1 MQLRDRVG
9 IYEGVCA
16 ITKPIKTNVNIKA
29 EVKSNGN
36 IHIEFSTKIMF
47 RNQVKKF
54 DNNLDPNSESSTFQ
68 ITIENKTFNISF
80 NSNESIN
87 CDLPSSIDNVKF
99 NQDNI
104 ILTRV

>member
-1 MQLRDRVG
+1 MQLKDRVG

-47 RNQVKKF
+47 INKVKKF
-54 DNNLDPNSESSTFQ
+54 DNDLDPNSESSTFQ

-80 NSNESIN
+80 NSNKSIN
-87 CDLPSSIDNVKF
+87 CYLPSSIDNVKF
-99 NQDNI
+99 VQNNI